1 MAEHKE
7 SIIRLEEQG
16 TLRISEDV
24 IAAIAS
30 QAAGEIDGV
39 TLTSAAGSGVSDL
52 VGKKSLKK
60 GIKVALDEN
69 RVTVDVYLLTAYGK
83 QIPSVAQKVQDRV
96 SSSLQSMTGLTVSM
110 VNVHVSGIIFD
121 KEAKSR

>member
-1 MAEHKE
+1 
-7 SIIRLEEQG
+7 
-16 TLRISEDV
+16 V